1 MSMWEAF
8 TISFILILL
17 QKMLC
22 VIKPCHWPWIKFFSS
37 GGHKSWHHSRLV
49 AATFHFR
56 GLPRSLQ
63 DTVRTRRALVLCF
76 LIKHVFCFT
85 LLTLQCACVWL
96 TENVRSIKVR
106 SNSCVL
112 ICGSMM
118 TSYYG
123 RNPFRWLYWPAKVKR
138 HQISPL
144 GGAARDGWSM
154 WTKLSFP
161 SQTFPGLLDH
171 FVTAW

>member
-49 AATFHFR
+49 AATFHFT

-85 LLTLQCACVWL
+85 LLTLQCDCVPYVRQVMSPVPWWL
-96 TENVRSIKVR
+96 IMNEVSPQRQALYGVYTDLPVPRDSQGLCE
-106 SNSCVL
+106 
-112 ICGSMM
+112 
-118 TSYYG
+118 G
-123 RNPFRWLYWPAKVKR
+123 RNQMWAKCVG
-138 HQISPL
+138 QIF
-144 GGAARDGWSM
+144 
-154 WTKLSFP
+154 LS
-161 SQTFPGLLDH
+161 
-171 FVTAW
+171 